1 MKKIKRIFAIAGVIL
16 LLGIYILTFFTA
28 CFTNYETRGLFMACL
43 FSTFA
48 IPIIL
53 YAMMLVTRLLKA
65 EGGKLQKEMEPFED
79 PDEESSNEED
89 LDEEDPDE
97 ESSDKETESSEKMED
112 EANEVENS
120 YEPLEHS
127 KPLPSEE
134 AVEELNEITE
144 DEEAYEHPTLE
155 DGSDPEGEDELDTE
169 PLP

>member
-1 MKKIKRIFAIAGVIL
+1 MKKIKRLFAIAGVIL

-65 EGGKLQKEMEPFED
+65 EGGKLQEEMEPFED
-79 PDEESSNEED
+79 PDEEIS
-89 LDEEDPDE
+89 DEEDRDE
-97 ESSDKETESSEKMED
+97 ENSDAKTESSEKMED
-112 EANEVENS
+112 EDEANEAENS
-120 YEPLEHS
+120 YEPLDHS